1 MLLMLLIAGAAAAAA
16 HSWRRRR
23 LYQHTHD
30 ECWRFVEWQA
40 TFFCTEEF
48 CPSCPHAG
56 GCDAW
61 CGLCDDEPLVPDCNG
76 HRAPSGFRGDGYCD
90 AGLHRYDGELIDF
103 NCPEHGCDGGDC
115 QPGADA
121 YGHEVPCA
129 TAAPT
134 SITPAPTPGD
144 TIASIQNSTLAGSHF
159 MDCRPSPRHHAL
171 VHVTCVVTLVTKVGF
186 YCQDAAAPWSGVF
199 VHAPYDALTLAICS
213 RAIRVSVRDA
223 YVDEE
228 LGSTQLEVAAADDVE
243 ILNRYV
249 AVEPLLVDAGALGSF
264 AERESA
270 RCLASAE
277 PYEGL
282 LVRIA
287 NASLTS
293 VDGYVSVADGSGTT
307 LLGSTAG
314 RFDAADALVRF
325 RASGAAAVDVVG
337 VGRTGFRC
345 ENSAGANQGAIE
357 DVLECLSDAS
367 QISFIFQVSPRSL
380 HDVSW
385 DSPAP
390 SLQPTPESRPPT
402 RPANRPPLGG
412 NPRPHYAIGYAGNR
426 ALRGRSRRWPGAY
439 PAVRGRG
446 PVKSI
451 DDVPS
456 ACPTRLLEPVFAACT
471 TWRVGHGRDSIR
483 LTATGQVDLRLR
495 AWPCHRVSAGMHGGR
510 GRAVRRGPGGAVPDR
525 RPRWR
530 RGGGMPRG
538 AGRRA
543 GVRWRGRGGQS
554 DRGHAAGHRTAR
566 AQRGDDAVAS
576 TTALLPRWLVYRSSP
591 RAGPRRGC
599 RPSTGRQGR
608 RWPGHQT

>member
-1 MLLMLLIAGAAAAAA
+1 MLLMLLIAGAMRLLLLIAGAGAACTNT
-16 HSWRRRR
+16 
-23 LYQHTHD
+23 LTT
-30 ECWRFVEWQA
+30 ECWRFVERQA

-56 GCDAW
+56 GCDDW
-61 CGLCDDEPLVPDCNG
+61 CGLCDDEPLVRDCNG
-76 HRAPSGFRGDGYCD
+76 HRAPSTFVGDGYCD

-103 NCPEHGCDGGDC
+103 NCPELGCDGGDC
-115 QPGADA
+115 QPGTDA

-129 TAAPT
+129 TPAPT
-134 SITPAPTPGD
+134 PLTPAPTQQVD

-171 VHVTCVVTLVTKVGF
+171 VHVVCVVTLVTKVGF

-199 VHAPYDALTLAICS
+199 VHAPYDALTLALQPGDQ
-213 RAIRVSVRDA
+213 VSVRDA

-264 AERESA
+264 GEREAA

-282 LVRIA
+282 LVRIT
-287 NASLTS
+287 NASLTL
-293 VDGYVSVADGSGTT
+293 VDGYVSVTDGSGGTT
-307 LLGSTAG
+307 LLGTTAG

-367 QISFIFQVSPRSL
+367 QISFTFQVSPRSL

-385 DSPAP
+385 ASPAP

-402 RPANRPPLGG
+402 RLDEPHRPEASATRDHTMQSVTLGIALCAVVLGVAGGVLLMRPRTSQVQCINQIDATRPLVAFS
-412 NPRPHYAIGYAGNR
+412 PRKDLVKDYA
-426 ALRGRSRRWPGAY
+426 P
-439 PAVRGRG
+439 
-446 PVKSI
+446 
-451 DDVPS
+451 
-456 ACPTRLLEPVFAACT
+456 
-471 TWRVGHGRDSIR
+471 DSIFDLR
-483 LTATGQVDLRLR
+483 TGQVDPGLR
-495 AWPCHRVSAGMHGGR
+495 AWLSGLDPGDARWPQVAGVAGQSVEVQVARCPTTFRDGVAVADC
-510 GRAVRRGPGGAVPDR
+510 RAVAGDAHVPVAEAVAIEMPVVGQPARSVEDAVVDEAMDALFRRGLIPANE
-525 RPRWR
+525 PR
-530 RGGGMPRG
+530 
-538 AGRRA
+538 
-543 GVRWRGRGGQS
+543 S
-554 DRGHAAGHRTAR
+554 
-566 AQRGDDAVAS
+566 
-576 TTALLPRWLVYRSSP
+576 
-591 RAGPRRGC
+591 
-599 RPSTGRQGR
+599 
-608 RWPGHQT
+608 

>member
-1 MLLMLLIAGAAAAAA
+1 MRLLPLLIAGAGAACTNT
-16 HSWRRRR
+16 
-23 LYQHTHD
+23 LCENEPC
-30 ECWRFVEWQA
+30 ECGRFVEWQA

-76 HRAPSGFRGDGYCD
+76 HMAPSGFRGDGYCD

-115 QPGADA
+115 QPGNDLH
-121 YGHEVPCA
+121 GIEVPCR
-129 TAAPT
+129 
-134 SITPAPTPGD
+134 TPAPTPLTPAPTQQVD

-199 VHAPYDALTLAICS
+199 VHAPYDALTLALQPGDE
-213 RAIRVSVRDA
+213 VSVRDA

-243 ILNRYV
+243 ILQRYAAV
-249 AVEPLLVDAGALGSF
+249 APLLVDAGALGSF

-287 NASLTS
+287 NATLTS
-293 VDGYVSVADGSGTT
+293 VDGYVSVADGSGGTT

-345 ENSAGANQGAIE
+345 ENSAGANQGAID

-367 QISFIFQVSPRSL
+367 QISFTFQVSPRSL

-385 DSPAP
+385 ASSPAP
-390 SLQPTPESRPPT
+390 TPQPQVSLPPT
-402 RPANRPPLGG
+402 RPDEPSRSEASATRDHTMQSVTLGIALCAVVLGVAGGVLLMRP
-412 NPRPHYAIGYAGNR
+412 RT
-426 ALRGRSRRWPGAY
+426 S
-439 PAVRGRG
+439 
-446 PVKSI
+446 
-451 DDVPS
+451 
-456 ACPTRLLEPVFAACT
+456 
-471 TWRVGHGRDSIR
+471 
-483 LTATGQVDLRLR
+483 QVDPGLR
-495 AWPCHRVSAGMHGGR
+495 AWLSGLDPGDARWPQMAGVAGQSVEVQVARCPTTFDRGGVAVAEC
-510 GRAVRRGPGGAVPDR
+510 RAVPADAPVPVAAAVAIEMPVIGMRARSVQDIAVDETMDELFRRGLIPANE
-525 RPRWR
+525 PR
-530 RGGGMPRG
+530 
-538 AGRRA
+538 
-543 GVRWRGRGGQS
+543 S
-554 DRGHAAGHRTAR
+554 
-566 AQRGDDAVAS
+566 
-576 TTALLPRWLVYRSSP
+576 
-591 RAGPRRGC
+591 
-599 RPSTGRQGR
+599 
-608 RWPGHQT
+608 

>member
-1 MLLMLLIAGAAAAAA
+1 MRLLLPLIAGAGAACTNT
-16 HSWRRRR
+16 
-23 LYQHTHD
+23 LTT
-30 ECWRFVEWQA
+30 ECWRFVERQA

-76 HRAPSGFRGDGYCD
+76 HRAPSVFLGDGTCD
-90 AGLHRYDGELIDF
+90 AGIHRYDGELIDF

-115 QPGADA
+115 QPGNDA
-121 YGHEVPCA
+121 HGIEVPCR
-129 TAAPT
+129 
-134 SITPAPTPGD
+134 TPAPTPLTPAPTQQVD

-171 VHVTCVVTLVTKVGF
+171 VRVTCVVTLVTKVGF
-186 YCQDAAAPWSGVF
+186 YCQDGGLWSGVF
-199 VHAPYDALTLAICS
+199 VHAPYDALTLALQPGDE
-213 RAIRVSVRDA
+213 VSVRDA

-264 AERESA
+264 QERESS

-307 LLGSTAG
+307 LVGTTAG

-357 DVLECLSDAS
+357 DLLDCLSDAS
-367 QISFIFQVSPRSL
+367 QISFTFQVSPRSL

-385 DSPAP
+385 ATPAP
-390 SLQPTPESRPPT
+390 SPQPIESRPPT
-402 RPANRPPLGG
+402 RPANPSRSEEETRDHTMQSVTLGIALCAVVLGVAGGVLLMRP
-412 NPRPHYAIGYAGNR
+412 RT
-426 ALRGRSRRWPGAY
+426 S
-439 PAVRGRG
+439 
-446 PVKSI
+446 
-451 DDVPS
+451 
-456 ACPTRLLEPVFAACT
+456 
-471 TWRVGHGRDSIR
+471 
-483 LTATGQVDLRLR
+483 QVDPGLR
-495 AWPCHRVSAGMHGGR
+495 AWLSGLDPGDVRWPQMAGVAGQSVEVQVARCPTTFDSGGVAVADC
-510 GRAVRRGPGGAVPDR
+510 RAVAGDTHVPVAEAVAIEMPVVGQRARSVEDAAVDEAMDELFRRGLIPANE
-525 RPRWR
+525 PR
-530 RGGGMPRG
+530 
-538 AGRRA
+538 
-543 GVRWRGRGGQS
+543 S
-554 DRGHAAGHRTAR
+554 
-566 AQRGDDAVAS
+566 
-576 TTALLPRWLVYRSSP
+576 
-591 RAGPRRGC
+591 
-599 RPSTGRQGR
+599 
-608 RWPGHQT
+608 